1 MKDAVHESGWYFAQ
15 DFQFIGTSG
24 VGYIGLQ
31 PRPDVGSE
39 TFIHAVFSSFVNGS
53 ISQDANCHDGADG
66 GPGVSCAVDLP
77 GNYSNMY
84 HLRVQNTGGTTW
96 NGTLIDTVTG
106 VETHIGSYTLPTGS
120 LGIQGNQVGFVEW
133 WPFNNGF
140 PATCDSLSQTSVVF
154 GVPTTSTEGAGP
166 GELENAYEVYECA
179 GKQDFKSQRLSD
191 GVEVKVGFKKNQ
203 PLSETIFTVPWTVSN
218 VTTSGLSDLSF
229 PITVKTTDSD
239 GKYRMSQSFNFGNL
253 SYGGSLVF
261 QPSSFKTHFNFDYL
275 KAEFHSFVNGTTTDD
290 KNCRAY
296 NHGLWTRCSV
306 LFKGNSSHAYH
317 LTVHNSG
324 GTTWVGTVTDITSE
338 RKIHIG
344 SYQLPPGGGGIT
356 GFQNGYVKFDTERFQ
371 RPTASNCSSMP
382 NMSVVFGK
390 PITSVNSADSS
401 DLGDVRSST
410 DCAQYGNRKD
420 IDGVELYIH
429 SGNRGDEGKNQD
441 TSQEN
446 LSPVQP
452 AQAAA

>member
-1 MKDAVHESGWYFAQ
+1 MKDAIHEEGWIAV
-15 DFQFIGTSG
+15 TS
-24 VGYIGLQ
+24 
-31 PRPDVGSE
+31 DVGSE

-53 ISQDANCHDGADG
+53 ISQDANCHDGADN

-84 HLRVQNTGGTTW
+84 HLRVQNTRDTTW

-120 LGIQGNQVGFVEW
+120 LVKT
-133 WPFNNGF
+133 P
-140 PATCDSLSQTSVVF
+140 VVF

-166 GELENAYEVYECA
+166 GELKNAYEVYDCA
-179 GKQDFKSQRLSD
+179 GKQDFKLQRLSD

-261 QPSSFKTHFNFDYL
+261 RPSSFKTHFNFDYL

-306 LFKGNSSHAYH
+306 LFKGNASHPYH

-324 GTTWVGTVTDITSE
+324 GTTWVGTVTDVTSE

-356 GFQNGYVKFDTERFQ
+356 GFQNG
-371 RPTASNCSSMP
+371 SMP

-390 PITSVNSADSS
+390 PITSVSSAGSS

-429 SGNRGDEGKNQD
+429 SGNRGDEGKDQD
-441 TSQEN
+441 TSQET